1 MGSTPAF
8 EVGKTSMKYTDLGR
22 TGLRVSVIG
31 LGCGGPSRLG
41 LSRGGSEQQALRTV
55 ERAIDLGINFID
67 LAGPVYGTDHV
78 VRSAIQG
85 RRDQIVLSTKV
96 ALGPSIGPF
105 EESRLASRLSAR
117 VGQQISF
124 VTSGHVIED
133 RLHASLRRL
142 NTDYVD
148 VLSLHDVTLGQFD
161 AALSQLLPTLLRLQD
176 AGKIRKIGLTEA
188 FWWDPTHRVL
198 DRAVTAKQFD
208 TLMVGFNILNRSA
221 EPIVRKAKRQGSGIV
236 VMYVM
241 RRALCNQQNLQR
253 AMNDL
258 AQQGLIPYEKSD
270 AGYLMQLLKRHGLNL
285 PEAALRFCRHELE
298 PDVILTGTGDIS
310 HLEQNI
316 AACQKERLPA
326 VLRSELDRL
335 FGPIDCITGA

>member
-1 MGSTPAF
+1 M
-8 EVGKTSMKYTDLGR
+8 EYTDLGQ

-41 LSRGGSEQQALRTV
+41 LSRGGSVREALRTV
-55 ERAIDLGINFID
+55 QHAIDLGINFID

-78 VRSAIQG
+78 VRGAIQG
-85 RRDQIVLSTKV
+85 RRDQVVLSTKV
-96 ALGPSIGPF
+96 ALGPSIWPF
-105 EESRLASRLSAR
+105 EDSYTASRLSAR
-117 VGQQISF
+117 AGQQISF
-124 VTSGHVIED
+124 VTSGRIIED

-161 AALSQLLPTLLRLQD
+161 AALSRLFPTLLRLQE

-198 DRAVTAKQFD
+198 DRAVAARQFD
-208 TLMVGFNILNRSA
+208 TLMVGFNFLNRSA
-221 EPIVRKAKRQGSGIV
+221 GPIVRQAKRQGSGIV
-236 VMYVM
+236 AMYVM

-253 AMNDL
+253 AMDNL
-258 AQQGLIPYEKSD
+258 AQQGLIPREKGD
-270 AGYLMQLLKRHGLNL
+270 AGLLMQLLKRQGLTL

-298 PDVILTGTGDIS
+298 PDVILTGTGSIS
-310 HLEQNI
+310 HLEHNV

-326 VLRSELDRL
+326 ALRSELDQL
-335 FGPIDCITGA
+335 FGHINCVTGG